1 MTAAIEPYIL
11 PRVPPPSSMDAR
23 ELLHTNVAEVDRAIQ
38 RACRKAGVTGADADD
53 FASEVKVA
61 LLEDD
66 CRILCGYRGD
76 SSLATFLAVVVQ
88 NMLFDSRSRT
98 YGRWR
103 PTAEARRMGET
114 AVLLERLVRRD
125 GRPLDAV
132 LPIVRDLDP
141 GVTRETAAAILA
153 RLPERSIRAR
163 ETDLDVVDPDAYAS
177 EQRADERV
185 VSAEVRRASAETSR
199 IMREALQRMPL
210 EERMIVRLRYV
221 SGMSIADIS
230 RMLRLPQRPLYRR
243 IESALEEL
251 RRALRKGGVD
261 SRTVAELIGS
271 ASAEMDFGFT
281 EERS

>member
-23 ELLHTNVAEVDRAIQ
+23 ELLRTNVAEVDRAIQ
-38 RACRKAGVTGADADD
+38 RVCRKTGVTGADADD

-66 CRILCGYRGD
+66 CRILRGYRGD

-141 GVTRETAAAILA
+141 SVTREAAAAILA
-153 RLPERSIRAR
+153 CLPERPIRAR
-163 ETDLDVVDPDAYAS
+163 ETDFGVVDPDTYAS
-177 EQRADERV
+177 DQRADERV
-185 VSAEVRRASAETSR
+185 VSAETRRASAETSR
-199 IMREALQRMPL
+199 IMREALQSMPL
-210 EERMIVRLRYV
+210 EDRTIVRLRFV

>member
-1 MTAAIEPYIL
+1 
-11 PRVPPPSSMDAR
+11 
-23 ELLHTNVAEVDRAIQ
+23 
-38 RACRKAGVTGADADD
+38 
-53 FASEVKVA
+53 
-61 LLEDD
+61 
-66 CRILCGYRGD
+66 
-76 SSLATFLAVVVQ
+76 
-88 NMLFDSRSRT
+88 
-98 YGRWR
+98 
-103 PTAEARRMGET
+103 MGET

-141 GVTRETAAAILA
+141 DVTREAAAAILA
-153 RLPERSIRAR
+153 RLPDRPIRAR
-163 ETDLDVVDPDAYAS
+163 ETDLDVVDPDTYAS
-177 EQRADERV
+177 DQRADERV

-199 IMREALQRMPL
+199 IMREALQSMPL
-210 EERMIVRLRYV
+210 EERMIVRLRFV

-261 SRTVAELIGS
+261 SRIVAELIGS
-271 ASAEMDFGFT
+271 ASAEMDFGFA